1 MGRGFLTFGRVDF
14 GDFSFLI
21 KGMKL
26 QTRRSAERGHA
37 DHGWLKTWHSF
48 SFADYYDPKHMGF
61 RSLRV
66 INQDIIAPGGGFPP
80 HGHRDME
87 IFSYVLEGTI
97 EHRDSMGNHA
107 QVKPGQIQVMSAGAG
122 VKHSEFNPSATDRLQ
137 ILQVWIQ
144 PDRAGLKPRY
154 AEWTPTLPQLAAPK
168 VLIISNDGRE
178 GSAHISQDADVYR
191 VKSTKALT
199 VVHDLAKGRGLWFQL
214 IAGEVTVG
222 DVKLQPGDA
231 VSSEEAGRFEF
242 VSAGPVEALLF
253 DLA

>member
-1 MGRGFLTFGRVDF
+1 
-14 GDFSFLI
+14 
-21 KGMKL
+21 MKL
-26 QTRRSAERGHA
+26 LTRRSAERGHA
-37 DHGWLKTWHSF
+37 DHGWLQTWHSF
-48 SFADYYDPKHMGF
+48 SFGEYHDPKHMGF

-66 INQDIIAPGGGFPP
+66 INQDIIAAGEGFPP

-107 QVKPGQIQVMSAGAG
+107 QVKPGQIQVMSAGSG
-122 VKHSEFNPSATDRLQ
+122 VKHSEFNPSEEARLQ

-144 PDRAGLKPRY
+144 PDQAGLKPRY

-168 VLIISNDGRE
+168 VLIISHDGRE

-191 VKSTKALT
+191 VKSAKALT
-199 VVHDLAKGRGLWFQL
+199 VGHDLAPGRGLWFQL
-214 IAGEVTVG
+214 ISGDVTVG

-242 VSAGPVEALLF
+242 VSSGPVEALLF

>member
-1 MGRGFLTFGRVDF
+1 
-14 GDFSFLI
+14 
-21 KGMKL
+21 MKL

-66 INQDIIAPGGGFPP
+66 INQDIIAPGGGFPA

-107 QVKPGQIQVMSAGAG
+107 QVKPGQIQVMSAGSG
-122 VKHSEFNPSATDRLQ
+122 VKHSEFNPSEEARLQ

-168 VLIISNDGRE
+168 VLIISHDGRE

-191 VKSTKALT
+191 VKSAKALT
-199 VVHDLAKGRGLWFQL
+199 VGHDLAPGRGLWFQL
-214 IAGEVTVG
+214 IAGDVTVG

-242 VSAGPVEALLF
+242 VSSGPVEALLF